1 MNFGRQGFR
10 NAGMKG
16 GFFRNHH
23 AQFRA
28 YSRMNCFVNM
38 QQMNMMQTNMSL
50 IQV

>member
-10 NAGMKG
+10 NAGMGG

-28 YSRMNCFVNM
+28 YSRMHSFVNM
-38 QQMNMMQTNMSL
+38 QQMSILQKNMSL
-50 IQV
+50 VQV